1 LHRFLLHLWVSLI
14 ERLERKDKSL
24 MPLSHRRSIRKN
36 HLPSLIASTLTMV
49 VKRNATS
56 KYSACY
62 SVKKKLELLEDRL
75 ERPLKL
81 TQVSKRS

>member
-1 LHRFLLHLWVSLI
+1 LI

-24 MPLSHRRSIRKN
+24 MPLSHRRFIRKN
-36 HLPSLIASTLTMV
+36 HLPRMIASTLTMV
-49 VKRNATS
+49 VKRNATL

-62 SVKKKLELLEDRL
+62 SVKKKLELLEVKL

-81 TQVSKRS
+81 TQVSRRS